1 MRRALIASF
10 DFIQQIVFE
19 FPRFIGVKKT
29 EVKCAPM
36 PQGAPV
42 YEKDKVVEY
51 GSIIDFT
58 RKLSDS

>member
-19 FPRFIGVKKT
+19 FPRFIGIQKP

-36 PQGAPV
+36 PIGAPV